1 MLSPLILPSLRFNP
15 GGSYLDLK
23 KKAAGGQ
30 DIQLMSAR
38 DVLTNKDGV
47 SGNKKPL
54 VSLVIPTTLGLFNL
68 KKESPHLQ
76 NAAIVLEF
84 LNKVRGVNSGVLV
97 RYGVGMAVEKFMSD
111 SGTWEDQLC
120 VTFPWMKAKESD
132 KHVEL
137 NEELPME
144 TIRIKYRLRCVHVLS
159 YAIPENQP
167 DTLYKS

>member
-1 MLSPLILPSLRFNP
+1 LPSLRFNP

-47 SGNKKPL
+47 SGIKKPL
-54 VSLVIPTTLGLFNL
+54 VSLVIPTTIGLLNL

-84 LNKVRGVNSGVLV
+84 LNKVRGINSSVLV

-132 KHVEL
+132 QNVEL
-137 NEELPME
+137 NEEPPME
-144 TIRIKYRLRCVHVLS
+144 TIRIKYRLC
-159 YAIPENQP
+159 
-167 DTLYKS
+167 

>member
-1 MLSPLILPSLRFNP
+1 M
-15 GGSYLDLK
+15 DLK

-38 DVLTNKDGV
+38 DALTNKDGV

-84 LNKVRGVNSGVLV
+84 LNKVRGINSGVLV

-132 KHVEL
+132 QHVEL
-137 NEELPME
+137 NEGPPME
-144 TIRIKYRLRCVHVLS
+144 TIRIKYRLCYVHVLS
-159 YAIPENQP
+159 YATPQNQP
-167 DTLYKS
+167 DTLYESLSDRYSYLPAD